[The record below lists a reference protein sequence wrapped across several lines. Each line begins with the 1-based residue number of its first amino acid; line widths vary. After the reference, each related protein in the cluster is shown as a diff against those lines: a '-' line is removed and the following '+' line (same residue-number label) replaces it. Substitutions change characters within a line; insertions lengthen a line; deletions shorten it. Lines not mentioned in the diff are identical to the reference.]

1 MTGRIQQEIRQS
13 KPMPLSVEAH
23 LNLQRTATAIRDL
36 VERTTSEVGGIRHTE
51 YNVLRILRG
60 AGEEGLVTEQV
71 RDRLLAADP
80 MLPAVLGNLA
90 NRGLI
95 ERHEQRRRISA
106 AGREALAALD
116 ARVDAVLAERM
127 GRLGDPELRAMI
139 DALERLRD

>member
-13 KPMPLSVEAH
+13 KPMPLFVEAH

-36 VERTTSEVGGIRHTE
+36 VERTTSEVGGIKHTE

-60 AGEEGLVTEQV
+60 AGEEGLNTEQV

-106 AGREALAALD
+106 TGREALAALD

-127 GRLGDPELRAMI
+127 GRLGDAELRALV